1 MKSFW
6 NQRYSQ
12 DEFAY
17 GKEPN
22 AFFKNELD
30 KLQPGKL
37 FLAAEGEGRNA
48 VYAAQKGWEVV
59 CYDFSEEAQK
69 KALKLAEE
77 KGVTIDYRLASLAD
91 INFDKAEFDAV
102 GIVFVQLPEVVRRKN
117 FQKISSFLKSGGTM
131 ILEAF
136 SKSHIEDQRENPTVG
151 GPKNIDQLYQLDSIK
166 KDFENFEIEIATE
179 VQTNLEEGIYHRGK
193 SSVVRFVGRKI

>member
-12 DEFAY
+12 DEYAY

-69 KALKLAEE
+69 KALKLADE

-102 GIVFVQLPEVVRRKN
+102 GIVFVQLPEVIRRKN

>member
-69 KALKLAEE
+69 KALKLADE

>member
-12 DEFAY
+12 DEYAY

-69 KALKLAEE
+69 KALKLAKE
-77 KGVTIDYRLASLAD
+77 KGVSIDYRLGSLAD
-91 INFDKAEFDAV
+91 INFDKPEFDAV
-102 GIVFVQLPEVVRRKN
+102 GIVFVQLPEVIRRHN
-117 FQKISSFLKSGGTM
+117 FQKISSFLKSGGTT

-136 SKSHIEDQRENPTVG
+136 SKSHIVDQRENPAVG
-151 GPKNIDQLYQLDSIK
+151 GPKNIDQLYELDSIK
-166 KDFENFEIEIATE
+166 KDFENFDIEIATE
-179 VQTNLEEGIYHRGK
+179 VQTNLEEGVYHRGK

>member
-12 DEFAY
+12 EVFAY

-48 VYAAQKGWEVV
+48 VYAAQMGWEVV

-77 KGVTIDYRLASLAD
+77 KGVSIDYRLGSLAD
-91 INFDKAEFDAV
+91 INFEKAEFDAV
-102 GIVFVQLPEVVRRKN
+102 GIVFVQLPEAVRRQS
-117 FQKISSFLKSGGTM
+117 FQKISTFLKSGGTM

-136 SKSHIEDQRENPTVG
+136 SKSHLEDQRVNPTVG

-166 KDFENFEIEIATE
+166 KDFENFDIELATE
-179 VQTNLEEGIYHRGK
+179 EQTILEEGIYHRGK

>member
-12 DEFAY
+12 DEYAY

-48 VYAAQKGWEVV
+48 VYAAQNGWEVV

-69 KALKLAEE
+69 KALKLADE

-102 GIVFVQLPEVVRRKN
+102 GIVFVQLPEVIRRKN

>member
-30 KLQPGKL
+30 KLQPAKL

-69 KALKLAEE
+69 KALKLADE

>member
-12 DEFAY
+12 DEYAY

-48 VYAAQKGWEVV
+48 VYAAQNGWEVV

-69 KALKLAEE
+69 KALKLADE
-77 KGVTIDYRLASLAD
+77 KSVTIDYRLASLAD

-102 GIVFVQLPEVVRRKN
+102 GIVFVQLPEVIRRKN

>member
-12 DEFAY
+12 DEYAY

-69 KALKLAEE
+69 KALKLAKE
-77 KGVTIDYRLASLAD
+77 KGVSIDYRLGSLAD
-91 INFDKAEFDAV
+91 INFDKPEFDAI
-102 GIVFVQLPEVVRRKN
+102 GIVFVQLPEVIRRQN
-117 FQKISSFLKSGGTM
+117 FQKMCSFLKSGGTM

-136 SKSHIEDQRENPTVG
+136 SKSHIVDQRENPAVG
-151 GPKNIDQLYQLDSIK
+151 GPKNIDQLYELDSIK
-166 KDFENFEIEIATE
+166 KDFENFDIELAAE

>member
-12 DEFAY
+12 DEYAY

-69 KALKLAEE
+69 KALKLADE

-102 GIVFVQLPEVVRRKN
+102 GIVFVQLPEVIRRKN

-166 KDFENFEIEIATE
+166 KDFENFDIEIATE

>member
-30 KLQPGKL
+30 KLQPAKL

-69 KALKLAEE
+69 KALKLADE

-102 GIVFVQLPEVVRRKN
+102 GIVFVQLPEVIRRKN

>member
-12 DEFAY
+12 DEYAY

-77 KGVTIDYRLASLAD
+77 KGVTIDYRLGSLAD

-102 GIVFVQLPEVVRRKN
+102 GIVFVQLPEVIRRQN

-136 SKSHIEDQRENPTVG
+136 SKSHIKDQRENPTVG

-166 KDFENFEIEIATE
+166 KDFENFDIEIATE

>member
-69 KALKLAEE
+69 KALKLADE

-102 GIVFVQLPEVVRRKN
+102 GIVFVQLPEVIRRKN